1 MAKQREPLT
10 DDLQTAY
17 QVHTLA
23 QLLFTRLV
31 AAPSWAPIVQGPFP
45 PVLH

>member
-17 QVHTLA
+17 QVHTLV
-23 QLLFTRLV
+23 QLIFTRLV
-31 AAPSWAPIVQGPFP
+31 AAPGCAPIVQSPFP